1 MADIN
6 KDENVS
12 VARSSFNVGGVIAAV
27 AFLLLVL
34 GLLKYLH
41 ISPF

>member
-1 MADIN
+1 MADR
-6 KDENVS
+6 DENVS

-41 ISPF
+41 IMPI

>member
-41 ISPF
+41 ITPF